1 MQSLTNLVNQP
12 KTQRGQATLDRL
24 LKAAEH
30 ELYKKGYHAT
40 SINDITYKAKVAPG
54 TFYIYF
60 ADKLS
65 IYQYLLTSY
74 SHQIRQHIAISVK
87 ECRTRK
93 EAERTGLK
101 AFLIFISEHKYIY
114 NIIWESLYIDKNLF
128 IKYYTDF
135 AQYYVKHI
143 EESQAKHEMKMFDPT
158 VIAYMLMG
166 ISNFIGL
173 NYVMFSE
180 TENFDRVV
188 DEVIQILDQ
197 GLFGTNA

>member
-1 MQSLTNLVNQP
+1 MQPLSNLVNQP

-24 LKAAEH
+24 LAAAE
-30 ELYKKGYHAT
+30 EVLYKKGYHGT

-60 ADKLS
+60 TDKLS
-65 IYQYLLTSY
+65 LYQYLLTSY

-87 ECRTRK
+87 ECKTRK

-101 AFLIFISEHKYIY
+101 AFLLFINEHKYIY
-114 NIIWESLYIDKNLF
+114 NIIWESLYIDKTLF
-128 IKYYTDF
+128 IKYYMDF
-135 AQYYVKHI
+135 AQYYTKHI
-143 EESQAKHEMKMFDPT
+143 ADSQQKHEMKVYDPT

-173 NYVMFSE
+173 NYVMFHE
-180 TENFDRVV
+180 TKDFDQVV
-188 DEVIQILDQ
+188 DEVIDILDK
-197 GLFGTNA
+197 GLF